1 METQK
6 AGARNKQSTD
16 LTLSKLTKWKVGLLR
31 CSYFFTDFL
40 KFAFNFEV
48 LLLEMKL
55 FVVVLN
61 RRTSF

>member
-6 AGARNKQSTD
+6 VGARNKQSTD

-40 KFAFNFEV
+40 KFAFQ
-48 LLLEMKL
+48 L
-55 FVVVLN
+55 
-61 RRTSF
+61 